1 MALTDEQKQS
11 FEENGYLVIRNLLSR
26 NQVETLRERADLIA
40 SGKAA
45 HVPPRWIQE
54 EPAIRRGEVVA
65 KSKTD
70 AVRKL
75 WSLVLYDEVMRAHAT
90 HPKIVDVIVGLLGPD
105 IKLYGDQLFMKPPE
119 HGSRKEYHQDSNS
132 WRQLVPYNL
141 VSCWA
146 ALDNATVDNGCLWM
160 IPGSHKWGLISRERE
175 REIEQKALSD
185 QLGETEVPVELNAGD
200 CSFHHSLLLHSS
212 HANRSAKR
220 RRGYATHYMSAQ
232 TKYVG
237 DGSKSDYL
245 LIRGREFPG
254 CV

>member
-1 MALTDEQKQS
+1 MVLTEEQKKD
-11 FEENGYLVIRNLLSR
+11 FEENGYLVIRNLLTQEVVGTVR
-26 NQVETLRERADLIA
+26 QRADLIA
-40 SGKAA
+40 AGEAP
-45 HVPPRWIQE
+45 HVPQQWIQE

-65 KSKTD
+65 NSKRD

-75 WSLVLYDEVMRAHAT
+75 WCLVPYDEVMRAHAT
-90 HPKIVDVIVGLLGPD
+90 NPKIVDVIVDLLGPD
-105 IKLYGDQLFMKPPE
+105 IKLYGDQLFMKPPV

-132 WRQLVPYNL
+132 WKQLVPYNL
-141 VSCWA
+141 VSCWV
-146 ALDNATVDNGCLWM
+146 ALDDATLANGCLWV

-175 REIEQKALSD
+175 QEIEGQALSG
-185 QLGETEVPVELNAGD
+185 QLENEVAVELKAGD

-212 HANRSAKR
+212 HANRSPKR

-237 DGSKSDYL
+237 DKAKPDYP